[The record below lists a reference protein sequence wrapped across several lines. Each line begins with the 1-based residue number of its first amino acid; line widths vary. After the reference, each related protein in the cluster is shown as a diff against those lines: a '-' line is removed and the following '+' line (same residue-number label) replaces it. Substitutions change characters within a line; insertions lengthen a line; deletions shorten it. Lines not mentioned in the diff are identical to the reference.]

1 MTRKLLTV
9 IIAIAAS
16 ACANADSGL
25 YAGGGL
31 TEVRANNVYGLDL
44 YCSGCPVWRL
54 DSSSWEAIVGWR
66 PLQHFALEAKYES
79 LGRSSFHLSHGD
91 VHLDANAAGLYAIG
105 FLPLPVSAFDL
116 YGKVGVVRSELNG
129 HSYTF
134 DPSRSDTGTELALGA
149 GVQAHVGRLGLRLE
163 FEHFNIP
170 QTTHAYVYDIA
181 ATFDL
186 P

>member
-16 ACANADSGL
+16 ACANADSGR

-31 TEVRANNVYGLDL
+31 TEVRANDVYGLDL
-44 YCSGCPVWRL
+44 NCSGCPVWRL

-105 FLPLPVSAFDL
+105 FLPLPVSVFDL
-116 YGKVGVVRSELNG
+116 YGKAGLVRSELNG

-134 DPSRSDTGTELALGA
+134 NPSRSNSEATFALGA
-149 GVQAHVGRLGLRLE
+149 GAQAHIGRVAVRLE
-163 FEHFNIP
+163 FEHFDIP
-170 QTTHAYVYDIA
+170 QTTHAYVYGIA